1 MVKKITYLLCIILS
15 VSSCKN
21 NKYVDVYE
29 IGKSYD
35 TPVLASNYSQCMK
48 SDGEG
53 LCYLSNRNNKYF
65 LTYLDLDFKNPITF
79 EIPMGKGPGEIQVSG
94 GISIY
99 NDIFYILDL
108 ISRKLEVY
116 SKDGD
121 HIDTFYIN
129 ITDNI
134 LSFDLIDEHR
144 IVIKTENTKDLIVYD
159 LVEKKILNSVK
170 QNQLGN
176 VYCNDGNIYHI
187 TISTPFIFSQFDTEL
202 SRMNEK
208 KIKTDK
214 NISDLKLLNDNGRSI
229 LIGDF
234 LGYSA
239 YFDGRDIYTPT
250 VAKRIYNENSSFV
263 RKPYQPEIVILNKK
277 LKAKKYVHIQ
287 GINTINGYV
296 TVVFGSNSDII
307 LHVIDYGGDIA
318 KYFNKEYFKGF
329 LYISVSEQ

>member
-1 MVKKITYLLCIILS
+1 MNKQLLYFLCIVLS
-15 VSSCKN
+15 VSSCKY
-21 NKYVDVYE
+21 NKHVDVFKIGTSYE
-29 IGKSYD
+29 
-35 TPVLASNYSQCMK
+35 TPVLTSNYSQCMK

-53 LCYLSNRNNKYF
+53 LCYLSNRNNTF
-65 LTYLDLDFKNPITF
+65 ILTYLDLDFKNPATF
-79 EIPMGKGPGEIQVSG
+79 EIPVGKGPGEIQVSG
-94 GISIY
+94 GVSIC
-99 NDIFYILDL
+99 NDKFYILDL

-116 SKDGD
+116 DKDGN

-134 LSFDLIDEHR
+134 LSFDLFDENR
-144 IVIKTENTKDLIVYD
+144 IVIKTENTKELILYD
-159 LVEKKILNSVK
+159 LMEKKILKSVK
-170 QNQLGN
+170 QNQLGS

-187 TISTPFIFSQFDTEL
+187 SISLPFVFSHFDKEL

-214 NISDLKLLNDNGRSI
+214 IINDLKLLNDNGRSI
-229 LIGDF
+229 LTGDF

-239 YFDGRDIYTPT
+239 YFDDSNIYTPT
-250 VAKRIYNENSSFV
+250 VSKRIYIEKSSSV

-277 LKAKKYVHIQ
+277 LKVNRYVHIQ
-287 GINTINGYV
+287 GVNRINGYV

-318 KYFNKEYFKGF
+318 KYFNKDCFKGF
-329 LYISVSEQ
+329 LHITVSGQ